1 MIKRWLFASP
11 LLSVLLQNQAY
22 AQETWQAEWDR
33 ALKAAEQEGQ
43 VVYSGCGSHDYLKEF
58 QKQFPKIKLV
68 SVSLSCTQL
77 VSRIMAERRAGKY
90 LADVIRFGLTSA
102 HTFYRAKVSSPSTRR
117 LSCRK

>member
-1 MIKRWLFASP
+1 MIIKWLFLA
-11 LLSVLLQNQAY
+11 LFLSVGSVRSTH
-22 AQETWQAEWDR
+22 AQDNWQTEWER

-90 LADVIRFGLTSA
+90 LADVVRFGLTSA
-102 HTFYRAKVSSPSTRR
+102 HSFYRAKVLSPSTRR
-117 LSCRK
+117 SSCRK